1 MFWSLM
7 NRPILAKI
15 FPMVHERIRKFRR
28 DKNLTQRELGEK
40 IGIDQKNISA
50 YESGKLKPSK
60 KTLSKFAEAL
70 EVSVESLTRTVVDEA
85 NLGSQDPEL
94 LMLFNDIVS
103 LPETDRG
110 KLKWMLQLAVRQLRI
125 ESVMKAS

>member
-1 MFWSLM
+1 M